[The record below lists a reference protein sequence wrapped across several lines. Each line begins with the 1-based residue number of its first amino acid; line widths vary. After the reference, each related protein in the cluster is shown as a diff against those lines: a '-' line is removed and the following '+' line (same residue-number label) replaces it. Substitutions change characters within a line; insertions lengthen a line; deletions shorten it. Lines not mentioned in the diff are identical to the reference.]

1 MSWFLLFTL
10 EPNTEAR
17 SISAADGPS
26 ASVRRCPVIARSRI
40 VEMSGVENVIVSN
53 RIAKLVGDPR
63 GKSRA
68 RAAKSLRVFDLW
80 PPIQL

>member
-1 MSWFLLFTL
+1 M

-40 VEMSGVENVIVSN
+40 VEMSGAENAIVPN
-53 RIAKLVGDPR
+53 RIAKLVGDPQ
-63 GKSRA
+63 GKSPV
-68 RAAKSLRVFDLW
+68 RAAKSLRVFDLR

>member
-1 MSWFLLFTL
+1 M
-10 EPNTEAR
+10 
-17 SISAADGPS
+17 SAADGPS

-53 RIAKLVGDPR
+53 RIAKLVGDPQ
-63 GKSRA
+63 GKSPV
-68 RAAKSLRVFDLW
+68 RAAKSLRVFDLR

>member
-1 MSWFLLFTL
+1 M

-53 RIAKLVGDPR
+53 RIAKLVGDPQ
-63 GKSRA
+63 GKSPV
-68 RAAKSLRVFDLW
+68 RAAKSLRVFDLR